1 MCACAFPLLGIFDS
15 VVTAAQTELENG
27 RQRRVS
33 ASPSFFIIVSLW
45 VDQKGN
51 PKEFWMLKKKKKEWW
66 WVVVVGKWQK
76 FTRNNRDDL
85 L

>member
-51 PKEFWMLKKKKKEWW
+51 PKEFWMLKKKKKR
-66 WVVVVGKWQK
+66 VVVGCGGWEVAEIYAQQP
-76 FTRNNRDDL
+76 R
-85 L
+85 